1 MLLSKIRLVAVASV
15 AFAKGRVLPT
25 LSRLRN
31 EGGSLVKSAKLPRTV
46 TRAKFKLQK
55 SFKYFLILLAKFE
68 T

>member
-46 TRAKFKLQK
+46 TRAKFKLQNI
-55 SFKYFLILLAKFE
+55 F
-68 T
+68 